1 MSKKVLAIVALAA
14 VIAVSSGVI
23 AFTGGSK
30 KPNQANTD
38 ATTTSAVDNGSGNPA
53 DPDDPSEEEIIDL
66 PELDP
71 SDFEDETYSVEES
84 QAPELPTSYPESVEP
99 SVPYEEQIISATMS
113 IKYVVDHSTG
123 AETSPRV
130 AFGKDYNY
138 CYAAFNSDKS
148 FEMCVDPSSGAIL
161 HGTYAIY
168 GNVVSVEYDNGLGA
182 EYDIISNE
190 DGEITHVIVSH
201 GDYDIYFGVD

>member
-1 MSKKVLAIVALAA
+1 MSKKVIAIVALAA
-14 VIAVSSGVI
+14 AIAVSSGVI
-23 AFTGGSK
+23 AFTGS
-30 KPNQANTD
+30 NQKNNPSTAP
-38 ATTTSAVDNGSGNPA
+38 TSATASVDNGSVDTDDSSDA
-53 DPDDPSEEEIIDL
+53 EILDP

-71 SDFEDETYSVEES
+71 SDFVEETYPEEEMT
-84 QAPELPTSYPESVEP
+84 APELPTSYDESIEP
-99 SVPYEEQIISATMS
+99 SVPYEEQIISTTMS

-138 CYAAFNSDKS
+138 CYAAFSSDKS
-148 FEMCVDPSSGAIL
+148 FEMCVDPSSGMIL

-168 GNVVSVEYDNGLGA
+168 GNVVSVQYDNGLGA
-182 EYDIISNE
+182 EYDILNDE
-190 DGEITHVIVSH
+190 NGDITHIIVSH